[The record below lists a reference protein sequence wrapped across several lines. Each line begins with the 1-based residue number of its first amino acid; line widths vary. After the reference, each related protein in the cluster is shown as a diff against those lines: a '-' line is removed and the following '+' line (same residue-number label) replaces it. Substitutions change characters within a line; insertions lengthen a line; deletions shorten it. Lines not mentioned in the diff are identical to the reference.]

1 MVASPHWTI
10 AQGHKPSLCC
20 KFDCQLSWKW
30 ASLEWEARYLV
41 AFCRAEEAQYR
52 GMCFLYTDGG
62 TRSGSPNTAPL
73 YTGFQLN
80 RGYLKKGLRLDENNK
95 VIYHTNILIV
105 KMFTNFEQNSPAK
118 LFNYFSAWFINYTHS
133 LISFA
138 LYRWSGFF

>member
-1 MVASPHWTI
+1 MGGPISSRI
-10 AQGHKPSLCC
+10 LPSGRRTV
-20 KFDCQLSWKW
+20 SWHV
-30 ASLEWEARYLV
+30 LPI
-41 AFCRAEEAQYR
+41 
-52 GMCFLYTDGG
+52 YTDGG

-73 YTGFQLN
+73 YTGFQFN
-80 RGYLKKGLRLDENNK
+80 RGYLKKGLRLDENSK

-138 LYRWSGFF
+138 LYR